1 MKRSALFIALL
12 AATSFASAAPWTYR
26 GTLNDGGKP
35 ANGAYDLRL
44 TLVNEAGT
52 ASISQPI
59 TLSNVAVKDGNFAA
73 EVDFGFDLTNAPAL
87 KLKTEV
93 QQNGSGFA
101 SLGEPS
107 AFDAKAALAGICWDT
122 TGNVVAEGE
131 FLGSTN
137 NAPLVLKANNVDILR
152 MSGGLTDGA
161 ANIVAGSP
169 ANTVAPSAFGQA
181 ISGGGSIAN
190 ICGPLGTTPCR
201 NTSSGNYATIGGGIA
216 NSAANR
222 ATVSG
227 GSGNSAPGNSA
238 SVGGGNTNFASG
250 NSASVGGGNT
260 NSATGNSA
268 SVGGGSTNSAT
279 GLISSVGGGGF
290 NLASGALS
298 TIGGGDANTASG
310 TASSVNGGTYN
321 CAGGRDSWAG
331 GNQAQVRPGSA
342 SGAPGIGCASVAI
355 NGVDGDA
362 GTFVW
367 ADGQAPDFTSTGPNQ
382 FLIRAQGGM
391 AINTNTPTAGAA
403 LTVAGG
409 NVSVPAAALNFGA
422 TTRQMINLFEQA
434 PTNFGI
440 GVQSATLYNRVNATG
455 GFAWFQGGSHND
467 AQNNPGTGGT
477 VRMTLDAAGQL
488 RTTTGT
494 IATTSDARLKKNV
507 SNYTGALDQISALR
521 PVHYEYK
528 DAGQSFQAPGQH
540 LGFIAQEV
548 QQVFPQWVLQ
558 GDDGYLQL
566 SMRGFEAVAV
576 RAMQELSVENTL
588 LKTENATQNTE
599 IAALNA
605 RLAALEAQLS
615 K

>member
-44 TLVNEAGT
+44 TLINTAGT
-52 ASISQPI
+52 ASVSQPI
-59 TLSNVAVKDGNFAA
+59 TLNNVPVKDGNFAA

-122 TGNVVAEGE
+122 TGNVVAAGE

-137 NAPLVLKANNVDILR
+137 NVPLVLKVGNRDVLRISPSSSGTHNWIAGSSANTINISQDGQTIAGGGDPGADCGIANNVPCR
-152 MSGGLTDGA
+152 NETTSGFAT
-161 ANIVAGSP
+161 
-169 ANTVAPSAFGQA
+169 
-181 ISGGGSIAN
+181 ISGGFAN
-190 ICGPLGTTPCR
+190 TAAL
-201 NTSSGNYATIGGGIA
+201 SSTVGGGEHNSASGILATIGGGLSNVAIGTY
-216 NSAANR
+216 
-222 ATVSG
+222 ATVAGGEDHLASGPSSAIGG
-227 GSGNSAPGNSA
+227 GSYNVAA
-238 SVGGGNTNFASG
+238 SDWAYVGGGYKNEALG
-250 NSASVGGGNT
+250 QG
-260 NSATGNSA
+260 
-268 SVGGGSTNSAT
+268 
-279 GLISSVGGGGF
+279 SSVGGGFF
-290 NLASGALS
+290 NLATGDGA
-298 TIGGGDANTASG
+298 A
-310 TASSVNGGTYN
+310 VNGGQGN
-321 CAGGRDSWAG
+321 CAGGNSSWAG
-331 GNQAQVRPGSA
+331 GTRAKIRPGNFVGA
-342 SGAPGIGCASVAI
+342 STCAANS
-355 NGVDGDA
+355 GDA
-362 GTFVW
+362 NGDNGTFVW
-367 ADGQAPDFTSTGPNQ
+367 ADDQDPNFISTGPRQ
-382 FLIRAQGGM
+382 FLVRAQGGM
-391 AINTNTPTAGAA
+391 AINTNTPTVGAA
-403 LTVAGG
+403 LTVTGG
-409 NVSVPAAALNFGA
+409 NVSIPSPGTLNFGSI
-422 TTRQMINLFEQA
+422 TRQMLNLFQES
-434 PTNFGI
+434 PTNYGI
-440 GVQSATLYNRVNATG
+440 GVQTATLYNRVSAVG
-455 GFAWFQGGSHND
+455 GFAWFQGGTHND

-494 IATTSDARLKKNV
+494 IATLSDARLKKNV

-528 DAGQSFQAPGQH
+528 DAGQTFQAPGQH

-576 RAMQELSVENTL
+576 RAMQELSAENTAL
-588 LKTENATQNTE
+588 RQELTAINAAIKQLQAD
-599 IAALNA
+599 AA
-605 RLAALEAQLS
+605 